1 MNIRVCGLRAAALGA
16 LLMYWSGLSPAPAAL
31 AGAGPGASSTPAK
44 NAADS
49 TQAPG
54 VFVPVGVPTPVM
66 ETADKPK
73 RPLLSFT
80 LDDLDGHPV
89 KLSKWQGHPLI
100 VDFWATWCPPCR
112 KEIPELNAIYK
123 KYRSKG
129 LVVLGV
135 SVDKV
140 QGDGVKSV
148 RPFAEEFKIGYP
160 ILMADDSLVDATA
173 VDNIPTTLFFNPRG
187 KLVARLEGRGKS
199 GELAD
204 AAKALFRN

>member
-1 MNIRVCGLRAAALGA
+1 MC
-16 LLMYWSGLSPAPAAL
+16 WSGLSPAPIAL
-31 AGAGPGASSTPAK
+31 AGAGPRARRILRRKMRPILQLQAAAASSCPA
-44 NAADS
+44 
-49 TQAPG
+49 
-54 VFVPVGVPTPVM
+54 GVPTPVM

-135 SVDKV
+135 SVDKI

-160 ILMADDSLVDATA
+160 ILMADDSLVDATDRGQHPHHPVLQSQGKTGRTPGGPRKIRRA
-173 VDNIPTTLFFNPRG
+173 RRRRQGLVPQLSRAEQSIRPT
-187 KLVARLEGRGKS
+187 
-199 GELAD
+199 
-204 AAKALFRN
+204 